1 MPAYEEILRKAGV
14 THPSVSYVG
23 DDLPGLPV
31 MHRVG
36 LAVAVGNA
44 FPEVK
49 ETAHYVTKAR
59 AEKQPSLRGLFSP
72 RAELDQFSL
81 LRLRDGSRFPLK
93 VCRYVK
99 LNYAGHHSILRSWRS
114 FWSGLAVGCCRR
126 VTHHPKPP
134 PCVNQDHPEKRSH
147 TCLACRAFARFVWRL
162 PNRQNAFR
170 Q

>member
-1 MPAYEEILRKAGV
+1 MSLVTEQHSMRNPRAVLHWYDFLCPFCYIGQSRNGV
-14 THPSVSYVG
+14 
-23 DDLPGLPV
+23 
-31 MHRVG
+31 
-36 LAVAVGNA
+36 
-44 FPEVK
+44 PEVK
-49 ETAHYVTKAR
+49 KTAHYVTKAR
-59 AEKQPSLRGLFSP
+59 AERQPSLRELFSP

-81 LRLRDGSRFPLK
+81 LRLRDGSPFPLK

-134 PCVNQDHPEKRSH
+134 RYVNQDHPEKRSH

-162 PNRQNAFR
+162 PNPNRQNAFR